1 MMDWFTILLS
11 VFGSLLLILATG
23 LPVVLAFILVTFASL
38 YILQGGN
45 GAILQQN
52 ILAMESSLRT
62 FTLLPV
68 PLFILMGEIL
78 WQSSIATN
86 ALGAIDKW
94 LGRVPGRLSLL
105 TVMSGTVFS
114 ALSGSTM
121 ANTAILGKLLLP
133 DMHKRGY
140 DPVMSMGPIMS
151 SGALAMLIP
160 PSALAVVYATIA
172 QISIGALLMALI
184 LPGLILA
191 ISYVVYIV
199 VRCYLN
205 PALAP
210 RDENLVRVSRAQ
222 ALKELLVYV
231 APLSLVVFS
240 VVGVIFLGIATP
252 TEAAALGALSSLV
265 LAAAYRGLT
274 WKGFVSAIEGT
285 AQISGMVLI
294 IIAAAI
300 GFSQLLAF
308 SGASKGLLDYVVA
321 LSANP
326 TVVILLMMALIL
338 VLGCFMEQIAIMS
351 ITLPIFVPILK
362 LLGIEPVWFAVMML
376 INLEIG
382 LMTPPF
388 GLLLFV
394 MKGVAPPEVTMQT
407 IYRAATP
414 YLIINAL
421 VIGAILIWPK
431 LALLLPSLIQ

>member
-23 LPVVLAFILVTFASL
+23 LPVVLAFILVTFSAL
-38 YILQGGN
+38 YLLQGS

-86 ALGAIDKW
+86 ALAAIDKW

-140 DPVMSMGPIMS
+140 HPVMSMGPIMS

-184 LPGLILA
+184 VPGLLLA
-191 ISYVVYIV
+191 VSYVLYIV
-199 VRCYLN
+199 VRCTLN
-205 PALAP
+205 PSLAP
-210 RDENLVRVSRAQ
+210 RDENLVRVSRKQ
-222 ALKELLVYV
+222 ALKELLIYV
-231 APLSLVVFS
+231 APLSLIVFC
-240 VVGVIFLGIATP
+240 VVGVIFIGVATP

-274 WKGFVSAIEGT
+274 WKGLVSAIEGT

-321 LSANP
+321 LSAGP
-326 TVVILLMMALIL
+326 TSVILLMMLLVL

-362 LLGIEPVWFAVMML
+362 LMGVEPVWFAVMML
-376 INLEIG
+376 INLEVG

-407 IYRAATP
+407 IYGAAVP
-414 YLIINAL
+414 YIVINILMVGLIL
-421 VIGAILIWPK
+421 MWPK
-431 LALLLPSLIQ
+431 VALFLPSLLH

>member
-1 MMDWFTILLS
+1 MDWLTILLS
-11 VFGSLLLILATG
+11 VFGGLLLILATG
-23 LPVVLAFILVTFASL
+23 LPVVLAFILMTFSAL
-38 YILQGGN
+38 YLLQGN

-52 ILAMESSLRT
+52 VLAMESSLRT

-78 WQSSIATN
+78 WQSSIASN

-140 DPVMSMGPIMS
+140 HPVMSMGPIMS

-184 LPGLILA
+184 LPGLLLA
-191 ISYVVYIV
+191 VSYVLYIV
-199 VRCYLN
+199 IRCSIT
-205 PALAP
+205 PSLAP
-210 RDENLVRVSRAQ
+210 PDKNLVQVSRKE
-222 ALKELLVYV
+222 ALKELLIYV
-231 APLSLVVFS
+231 APLSLIVFC
-240 VVGVIFLGIATP
+240 VVGVIFLGVATP

-308 SGASKGLLDYVVA
+308 SGASKGLLDYVVG
-321 LSANP
+321 LSADP
-326 TVVILLMMALIL
+326 TMVILLMMLLIL

-351 ITLPIFVPILK
+351 VTLPIFAPLLK
-362 LLGIEPVWFAVMML
+362 LLGVEPVWFAVMML

-382 LMTPPF
+382 LMHPPF

-394 MKGVAPPEVTMQT
+394 MKGVAPPDVKMQT
-407 IYRAATP
+407 IYLAAVP
-414 YLIINAL
+414 YLIINVLMIGLILLFPKIAL
-421 VIGAILIWPK
+421 F
-431 LALLLPSLIQ
+431 LPSLLH

>member
-1 MMDWFTILLS
+1 MDWFTILLS

-23 LPVVLAFILVTFASL
+23 IPVVLAFILVTFSSL
-38 YILQGGN
+38 YLLQGH

-86 ALGAIDKW
+86 ALAAIDKW

-105 TVMSGTVFS
+105 TVLSGTVFS

-133 DMHKRGY
+133 DMHRRGY
-140 DPVMSMGPIMS
+140 HPVMSMGPIMS

-184 LPGLILA
+184 LPGILLA
-191 ISYVVYIV
+191 TSYVLYIV
-199 VRCYLN
+199 VRCYLT
-205 PALAP
+205 PSLAP
-210 RDENLVRVSRAQ
+210 RDENLVRVSRKQ
-222 ALKELLVYV
+222 ALKELLIYV
-231 APLSLVVFS
+231 VPLSLIVFC
-240 VVGVIFLGIATP
+240 VVGVIFLGVATP

-308 SGASKGLLDYVVA
+308 SGASRGLLDYVVA
-321 LSANP
+321 LSADP
-326 TVVILLMMALIL
+326 TMVILLMMLLVL

-362 LLGIEPVWFAVMML
+362 LLGVEPVWFAVMML

-394 MKGVAPPEVTMQT
+394 MKGVAPPDVTMQT
-407 IYRAATP
+407 IYRAALP
-414 YLIINAL
+414 YLVINVLMIGIIL
-421 VIGAILIWPK
+421 MWPK
-431 LALLLPSLIQ
+431 IALFLPGLLR

>member
-1 MMDWFTILLS
+1 MMDWLTILLS
-11 VFGSLLLILATG
+11 VFGGLLLILATG
-23 LPVVLAFILVTFASL
+23 LPVVLAFILMTFSAL
-38 YILQGGN
+38 YLLQGN

-52 ILAMESSLRT
+52 VLAMESSLRT

-78 WQSSIATN
+78 WQSSIASN

-140 DPVMSMGPIMS
+140 HPVMSMGPIMS

-184 LPGLILA
+184 LPGLLLA
-191 ISYVVYIV
+191 VSYVLYIV
-199 VRCYLN
+199 IRCSIT
-205 PALAP
+205 PSLAP
-210 RDENLVRVSRAQ
+210 PDKNLVQVSRKE
-222 ALKELLVYV
+222 ALKELLIYV
-231 APLSLVVFS
+231 APLSLIVFC
-240 VVGVIFLGIATP
+240 VVGVIFLGVATP

-308 SGASKGLLDYVVA
+308 SGASKGLLDYVVG
-321 LSANP
+321 LSADP
-326 TVVILLMMALIL
+326 TMVILLMMLLIL

-351 ITLPIFVPILK
+351 VTLPIFAPLLK
-362 LLGIEPVWFAVMML
+362 LLGVEPVWFAVMML

-382 LMTPPF
+382 LMHPPF

-394 MKGVAPPEVTMQT
+394 MKGVAPPDVKMQT
-407 IYRAATP
+407 IYLAAVP
-414 YLIINAL
+414 YLIINVLMIGLILLFPKIAL
-421 VIGAILIWPK
+421 F
-431 LALLLPSLIQ
+431 LPSLLH

>member
-1 MMDWFTILLS
+1 MDWLTILLS
-11 VFGSLLLILATG
+11 VFGCLLLLLVTG
-23 LPVVLAFILVTFASL
+23 LPVVVAFILLTFSAL
-38 YILQGGN
+38 YLLQGS
-45 GAILQQN
+45 GAVLQQN

-78 WQSSIATN
+78 WQSNIATN
-86 ALGAIDKW
+86 ALAAIDKW

-105 TVMSGTVFS
+105 TILSGTVFS

-140 DPVMSMGPIMS
+140 HPSMSMGAIMS

-184 LPGLILA
+184 VPGLLLA
-191 ISYVVYIV
+191 VFYVLYVV
-199 VRCYLN
+199 VRCWLD
-205 PALAP
+205 PTMAP
-210 RDENLVRVSRAQ
+210 RDETLVRVSRAQ

-252 TEAAALGALSSLV
+252 TEAAALGALSSLI

-274 WKGFVSAIEGT
+274 WKGFVAAVAGT

-308 SGASKGLLDYVVA
+308 SGASRGLLDYVVG
-321 LSANP
+321 LSADP
-326 TVVILLMMALIL
+326 MIVVLLMLMLLL

-362 LLGIEPVWFAVMML
+362 SLGVEPVWFAVMML
-376 INLEIG
+376 INLEIS

-394 MKGVAPPEVTMQT
+394 MQSVAPQGVSMRT
-407 IYRAATP
+407 IYHAAAP
-414 YLIINAL
+414 YLFINIL
-421 VIGAILIWPK
+421 VIGLILTWPK
-431 LALLLPSLIQ
+431 IALFLPSLIR